1 MNATGMGLAMLIIW
15 IVVILIAVFI
25 VWTLISRAGSGSG
38 SVSAQES
45 ALDILKKRYA
55 HGEISEE
62 EFEHKRKKLE

>member
-25 VWTLISRAGSGSG
+25 VWTLISRAGSGS
-38 SVSAQES
+38 VSAQES
-45 ALDILKKRYA
+45 AQDILKKRYA

-62 EFEHKRKKLE
+62 EFEHERKKLE